1 MVDMAVSEPDLLH
14 GDAGLLDGVQ
24 DLRHVAAGID
34 HHGLLGRLV
43 PDDGAILLEQRHG
56 DDDRARFRACLG
68 LCLVLLGHG
77 ATMPIFAMPP
87 SKRFVPWLGTAAA
100 VVTRPSQFACCFE
113 PGRSFRV
120 LPREKQ
126 LLDGFPA
133 WLRAAAIGGATA
145 SSIRSTRAPFRI
157 QTATGSAISPAFCSG
172 YLM

>member
-56 DDDRARFRACLG
+56 DDDRARLRACLG
-68 LCLVLLGHG
+68 LCLVLLCHG

-87 SKRFVPWLGTAAA
+87 SKRFAPGVREQSRTSSHG
-100 VVTRPSQFACCFE
+100 RPN
-113 PGRSFRV
+113 
-120 LPREKQ
+120 
-126 LLDGFPA
+126 
-133 WLRAAAIGGATA
+133 
-145 SSIRSTRAPFRI
+145 
-157 QTATGSAISPAFCSG
+157 SPAVLNRGAPSAFSRATSSFWMDFPHG
-172 YLM
+172 S